1 MSTPL
6 TAAVLALVGLAAVV
20 GVAWVFFLVGRAE
33 DRDRAEAAA
42 KARPPE
48 PEPEPKPKPEH
59 DHSATNG
66 RIARERR
73 RPMPP
78 RRPQR

>member
-6 TAAVLALVGLAAVV
+6 TAAVLALVGLMAVV

-48 PEPEPKPKPEH
+48 PEPGPEQ
-59 DHSATNG
+59 DPSAGNG

-73 RPMPP
+73 RPLPP
-78 RRPQR
+78 RRH

>member
-1 MSTPL
+1 MSTSL
-6 TAAVLALVGLAAVV
+6 TAAVLALVGVVAVV
-20 GVAWVFFLVGRAE
+20 GIAWVFYLVGRAE

-48 PEPEPKPKPEH
+48 PEPKHPPH
-59 DHSATNG
+59 DDSVRNG

>member
-1 MSTPL
+1 MSTSL
-6 TAAVLALVGLAAVV
+6 TAAVLALVGLLAVV

-42 KARPPE
+42 KARPPKPQ
-48 PEPEPKPKPEH
+48 PEPEH
-59 DHSATNG
+59 DHSAGNG

-78 RRPQR
+78 RRP

>member
-6 TAAVLALVGLAAVV
+6 TAAVFALVGVAAVV
-20 GVAWVFFLVGRAE
+20 GVAWVFFLVGRSE
-33 DRDRAEAAA
+33 DRDRADAAA

-48 PEPEPKPKPEH
+48 PEQEH
-59 DHSATNG
+59 DHSASNG

>member
-6 TAAVLALVGLAAVV
+6 TAAVLALVGVAAVV
-20 GVAWVFFLVGRAE
+20 GLAWVFFLIGRSE

-48 PEPEPKPKPEH
+48 PKPEH
-59 DHSATNG
+59 PPHDHPADNG
-66 RIARERR
+66 RIARQRR
-73 RPMPP
+73 RRMPP
-78 RRPQR
+78 RRH